1 MRILLQ
7 AGAAATAI
15 LAIAGLWVFLGGP
28 IPAFSGDIKRLD
40 RSQADTAEDIYARQL
55 RGYILNPPP
64 KDETARKFYEEE
76 IANLRDKLRRASE
89 RKIELSK

>member
-1 MRILLQ
+1 MKTLLQ
-7 AGAAATAI
+7 AGAAAAAI
-15 LAIAGLWVFLGGP
+15 VSIVGLWLFLGGP
-28 IPAFSGDIKRLD
+28 LPASSGDIKRLD

-64 KDETARKFYEEE
+64 NDPIARKFYEEE